1 VTDENGGV
9 PVQEVEGIEARTR
22 RLLLEALDAQ
32 REHVIGIVEGLS
44 DAQLRESKLPSGWSF
59 LGMLQHLALDVEYYW
74 FPCIVAGE
82 SLAFFD
88 AQADDPDIMFKVSPT
103 LTGEAAI
110 AEYRKQI
117 AAADEVIAATPL
129 DGRPKQRAP
138 WWTESDD
145 AVLQDVLLHVI
156 TETACHAG
164 HLDAARELVDGR
176 KWMLMG

>member
-1 VTDENGGV
+1 VTDETAAG
-9 PVQEVEGIEARTR
+9 PKLEAEDFEARTR
-22 RLLLEALDAQ
+22 RLLMEELEIQ

-44 DAQLRESKLPSGWSF
+44 DAQLREPKLPSGWSF

-74 FPCIVAGE
+74 LPCIVAGE
-82 SLAFFD
+82 SLDFF
-88 AQADDPDIMFKVSPT
+88 AAKADDPDITFKVPPT

-117 AAADEVIAATPL
+117 AAANDVIAATPL
-129 DGRPKQRAP
+129 DGRPKQRAS
-138 WWTESDD
+138 WWTESYDPC
-145 AVLQDVLLHVI
+145 LQEVLLHVI

-176 KWMLMG
+176 KWMSFS